1 MAAHTAPRD
10 REASS
15 CTSCLSFDNTHTTN
29 TRMPWQN
36 YFQAL
41 KPGKQREAVVED
53 HGFVLQ
59 LHLGCDFFAH
69 LPCGTTLFPS
79 SCSACLG
86 TLLPAKGTGDGTVSS
101 SSFSLMSFQGNICL
115 ATTASIGS
123 LALTNQ
129 TESLYHKAF
138 TTKTSY
144 LGLNNMITN
153 NP

>member
-1 MAAHTAPRD
+1 
-10 REASS
+10 
-15 CTSCLSFDNTHTTN
+15 
-29 TRMPWQN
+29 MPWQN

-59 LHLGCDFFAH
+59 LHLGCDFFAD
-69 LPCGTTLFPS
+69 LPCGTALFPS

-115 ATTASIGS
+115 ATTASIGI

-129 TESLYHKAF
+129 TETLYHKAF
-138 TTKTSY
+138 TTKPSY
-144 LGLNNMITN
+144 LGLNNMITTPEAGKN
-153 NP
+153 LNQSRVGWLEG